1 MKRVFLQKVFMEC
14 VNYFEN
20 WLVGLPHTDSIGQ
33 KKGGSR
39 RLGIQI
45 LGGHRKVVHVKT
57 SMRSDDFWFCELLA
71 RGCEGNQEWRR
82 HHL

>member
-33 KKGGSR
+33 KKKGKLEILYRFFVCGGMS
-39 RLGIQI
+39 
-45 LGGHRKVVHVKT
+45 
-57 SMRSDDFWFCELLA
+57 
-71 RGCEGNQEWRR
+71 
-82 HHL
+82 